1 MKKSFW
7 ITLMLIALIFAA
19 VVYAISA
26 TTQDKQKDKAANTT
40 LSNIESTEKRLSLN
54 YENVKAIWLSQFDM
68 REIYTDGDGQRAQED
83 YTERVRKVI
92 KNIRSIGINT
102 VYIQL
107 RPNGDSIYPSE
118 LFPASKYVSGAYGKE
133 IEYDAFGIFLDL
145 AHTEGLSVHAWINP
159 LRCMTAEEL
168 LLIPDRYTIKK
179 WYNEAPQSKV
189 VKVDDRYYLNPAY
202 REVRALIC
210 DGVSEIIKN
219 YPVDGIHID
228 DYFYPTTEEYFDAR
242 EYSAYTERGGI
253 LSLPEFRREQ
263 INALVRDIYATVKQR
278 DHSILFG
285 VSPGGNTDRN
295 YNELYA
301 DVVLWCASDCYIDY
315 ICPQIYYGL
324 EHETHPFDEICD
336 EFAEMVSARG
346 IKLIIGMTLEK
357 AYEGYIGV
365 SDEWAGSGAE
375 EWIHSRDILK
385 RCLEYVSIT
394 EECQGVAFFSYR
406 LFFSPED
413 GTRISETKEEI
424 AAFLPIFK
432 NS

>member
-228 DYFYPTTEEYFDAR
+228 DYFYPTTEEYFDTR